1 MATNTTKS
9 SDDTDILKKTGI
21 EIESGEAIGD
31 LEKKFKEISADSLT
45 VSGTKGQTCARL
57 SARQKELEQIQ
68 IKVGNNLIILKEKVK
83 KDLDS
88 LKSIKEQVENELS
101 KIKDLQ
107 KMKEKI
113 DAEIVKVK
121 ELEETEKN
129 IEEEVKTLEEKVK
142 I

>member
-45 VSGTKGQTCARL
+45 VSGTEGQTCARL